1 MVVNLLKEIANA
13 KVPVHPKGSGARVL
27 LSSVFGPYAQN
38 DEYGSRKINPM
49 ELYHN
54 QVTRVQG
61 PFSPRS
67 FHRTFGLMFL
77 HANIDAPCTL
87 LDFPTMDRFI
97 EELKTN
103 AYDVVGISGILPN
116 VRKIKKMCELVR
128 QYLPKATVVVGGH
141 AANMPNIHDLV
152 DADYIVRG
160 EGVQWFRKFLGQD
173 LNAPV
178 RHPVVNTA
186 FGMRVFGMSISERAE
201 DKAATLI
208 PSVGCPMGCNFCST
222 SHMFGGKGKFVNF
235 YETGDDLFKIMCQLE
250 EKLKVRSFG
259 VMDENFLLHRQRAL
273 RLLELMEEHHK
284 SWALSVFSSARV
296 LQSYT
301 IEQLVGLGVSW
312 AWIGLEG
319 NGSQYVKLTGID
331 TRRLV
336 KDLQSHGIRVLGS
349 TIIGLEEHAHDTID
363 AAIDWA
369 ASHDTDFH
377 QFMLYTPLPGTPLYL
392 EHRKEGTLLAEDEI
406 PYADIHGQLRFNYR
420 HKNIKSGEET
430 EFLLRAFRRD
440 FEVNGPSIARMIRT
454 TLLGWERYK
463 NHPNARIQGRYAYE
477 SRNLSTTFA
486 GTIWAMRKWYR
497 RDEPMKKRLDKIFQ
511 DLRREFGWKVN
522 VFGFLIGNV
531 EYITMKLEAK
541 RLARGWTYEPGTICE
556 KNARA
561 LKLAQVKKS
570 STRHSRISSIQWVA
584 CA

>member
-1 MVVNLLKEIANA
+1 MVVNLLKDIMHA
-13 KVPVHPKGSGARVL
+13 KAPVHPKGANTRIL

-67 FHRTFGLMFL
+67 FHRSFGLMFL

-87 LDFPTMDRFI
+87 LDFPTMNRFI

-103 AYDVVGISGILPN
+103 SYDVVGISGILPN
-116 VRKIKKMCELVR
+116 VGKIKKMCELVR

-152 DADYIVRG
+152 CADYIVRG

-173 LNAPV
+173 LNKPI

-186 FGMRVFGMSISERAE
+186 FGMRVFGMELSESAE

-250 EKLKVRSFG
+250 EKLKVQSFG
-259 VMDENFLLHRQRAL
+259 VMDENFLLHRPRAL

-284 SWALSVFSSARV
+284 
-296 LQSYT
+296 
-301 IEQLVGLGVSW
+301 SW

-331 TRRLV
+331 TRQLV
-336 KDLQSHGIRVLGS
+336 RDLQSHGIRILGS
-349 TIIGLEEHAHDTID
+349 SIIGLEEHAHDTID

-369 ASHDTDFH
+369 VSHDTDFH

-392 EHRKEGTLLAEDEI
+392 QHRKEGTLLSEDEI

-420 HKNIKSGEET
+420 HKNIRNGEET

-454 TLLGWERYK
+454 TLLGWKRYK
-463 NHPNARIQGRYAYE
+463 NHPNARIQRRYARE
-477 SRNLSTTFA
+477 SRNLATTFA
-486 GTIWAMRKWYR
+486 GTIWAMRKWYHH
-497 RDEPMKKRLDKIFQ
+497 DKPMKKKLDKIFQ
-511 DLRREFGWKVN
+511 DLVQEFGWKVN
-522 VFGFLIGNV
+522 VFGFLIGSV
-531 EYITMKLEAK
+531 EYITMKLEVK
-541 RLARGWTYEPGTICE
+541 RLARGWTYEPATICE

-561 LKLAQVKKS
+561 FEFAQAGKS
-570 STRHSRISSIQWVA
+570 SSKHGRIPAIQWVA
-584 CA
+584 CT